1 MQASPDKWLKE
12 NLTTPEL
19 MRVRGSLSAKL
30 DVIKIEKR
38 KGFDIFL
45 HLFHFMIIFFSLYAV
60 IVLSQFAYYCAN
72 IRIFYIGRNAKIK
85 NVK

>member
-1 MQASPDKWLKE
+1 MKIQATPEKWLKE

-38 KGFDIFL
+38 KG
-45 HLFHFMIIFFSLYAV
+45 
-60 IVLSQFAYYCAN
+60 
-72 IRIFYIGRNAKIK
+72 IGLCH
-85 NVK
+85 V

>member
-1 MQASPDKWLKE
+1 MFFKFLSPISNSRLYESPQKIQTPGMKIQATPEKWLKE

-38 KGFDIFL
+38 KG
-45 HLFHFMIIFFSLYAV
+45 
-60 IVLSQFAYYCAN
+60 
-72 IRIFYIGRNAKIK
+72 IGLCH
-85 NVK
+85 V